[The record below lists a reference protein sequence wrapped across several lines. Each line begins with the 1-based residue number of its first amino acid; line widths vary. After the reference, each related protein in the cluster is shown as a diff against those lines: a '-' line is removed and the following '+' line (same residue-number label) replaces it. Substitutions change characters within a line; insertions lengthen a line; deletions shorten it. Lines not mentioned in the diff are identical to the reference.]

1 MLSCWRTD
9 SSWRLGRCVRLGHR
23 MQLTTEE
30 SRKRDKKTS
39 EKSVLVLVRLKVF
52 IVEKLLSLP
61 APLVVSNVS
70 CVRLKMEVLL
80 KQKITMK

>member
-1 MLSCWRTD
+1 ML
-9 SSWRLGRCVRLGHR
+9 GLGHR

-30 SRKRDKKTS
+30 GRKRDKKTS

-70 CVRLKMEVLL
+70 CVRLKMEALL

>member
-1 MLSCWRTD
+1 
-9 SSWRLGRCVRLGHR
+9 
-23 MQLTTEE
+23 MQLTTKE

-61 APLVVSNVS
+61 ALLVVSNVS

-80 KQKITMK
+80 KQKITTK